1 MILEALNQEIYISFD
16 FNRQEKT
23 IKLGEVLEI
32 YLDNILNKDLK
43 ITYLEKINSNLYT
56 FTAVEVGEFEI
67 SVDNSNILTI
77 KVIE

>member
-32 YLDNILNKDLK
+32 YLDNMLNEDLK
-43 ITYLEKINSNLYT
+43 ITYLTKINSNLYT

>member
-1 MILEALNQEIYISFD
+1 MILEALNQKIYISFD
-16 FNRQEKT
+16 FNKQTKT
-23 IKLGEVLEI
+23 IKLREVLEI
-32 YLDNILNKDLK
+32 YLDNLTNKELK

-56 FTAVEVGEFEI
+56 FTATEIGEFEI